1 MNIKRNCI
9 FLLDKEKEKP
19 DSKLR
24 YRIKWDGNT
33 IAFNVG
39 YRVDNNKWVAEA
51 QRCKPNTT
59 HGKKKISAA
68 TINSEINRLEEIVN
82 DTFFFFEQTGQIPT
96 SLEFRDEVNKRN
108 GKIVE
113 KEKKTIFDCYQ
124 QFIIEQGKENSWS
137 ENTYRKH
144 KSAMNHLKKFAPE
157 LTFADLTHEG
167 LSHLVD
173 YFMSIEVDN
182 EIGMNNYTAKKY
194 INLTKWFLKWA
205 SEKGYNNELA
215 FVTFKEK
222 LKTVP
227 VKVIF
232 LEWDE
237 LMKVYNATF
246 PDAPHL
252 ETAKDV
258 FCFQCFT
265 SLRYSDVYNLKKT
278 DVYNGYITITTIKT
292 GEPLKIELNKYSKA
306 ILEKYKDIE
315 SISALPVPSNRKLN
329 KYVKDVCKACEIN
342 EPVCRTYYKG
352 VERIDEIHPKYE
364 LIGTHCGRK
373 TFICNAL
380 MMGIAPNIVMKWT
393 GHRDYQAM
401 RPYIDIAD
409 KAKEEAMKL
418 FNR

>member
-33 IAFNVG
+33 VAFNVG

-96 SLEFRDEVNKRN
+96 SLEFRDEVNRRN

-113 KEKKTIFDCYQ
+113 KEEKTIFDYYQ

>member
-9 FLLDKEKEKP
+9 FLLDKEKDKP

-33 IAFNVG
+33 VAFNVG

-68 TINSEINRLEEIVN
+68 TINSEINRLEETVN
-82 DTFFFFEQTGQIPT
+82 DTFFFFEQTGHTPT
-96 SLEFRDEVNKRN
+96 SSEFRDEVNRKN

-113 KEKKTIFDCYQ
+113 KEEKTFFDYYQ

-137 ENTYRKH
+137 ENTYKRH
-144 KSAMNHLKKFAPE
+144 KTTMNHLKKFAPD

-167 LSHLVD
+167 LSQLVD
-173 YFMSIEVDN
+173 YFMNVEVDN
-182 EIGMNNYTAKKY
+182 ETGMKNYTAKKY

-205 SEKGYNNELA
+205 SEKGYNKELA

-222 LKTVP
+222 LKTIP
-227 VKVIF
+227 AKVIF
-232 LEWDE
+232 LEWNE
-237 LMKVYNATF
+237 LMSVYNATF
-246 PDAPHL
+246 PDEPHL
-252 ETAKDV
+252 ELAKDV

-265 SLRYSDVYNLKKT
+265 SLRYSDVKNLKKA
-278 DVYNGYITITTIKT
+278 DIYDGYITITTIKT
-292 GEPLKIELNKYSKA
+292 DEPLKIELNKYSKA

-315 SISALPVPSNRKLN
+315 GIYALPVPVNQRMNRYIKE
-329 KYVKDVCKACEIN
+329 VCKACEIN

-352 VERIDEIHPKYE
+352 AERIDEIHPKYE

-380 MMGIAPNIVMKWT
+380 MLGIAPNIVMKWT
-393 GHRDYQAM
+393 GHRDYKSM
-401 RPYIDIAD
+401 KPYIDIAD
-409 KAKEEAMKL
+409 KAKEEAMNL

>member
-33 IAFNVG
+33 VAFNVG

>member
-9 FLLDKEKEKP
+9 FLLDKEKDKP

-33 IAFNVG
+33 VAFNVG

-51 QRCKPNTT
+51 QRCKQNTT

>member
-24 YRIKWDGNT
+24 YRIKWNGNT
-33 IAFNVG
+33 VAFNVG

>member
-9 FLLDKEKEKP
+9 FLLDKEKDKP

-33 IAFNVG
+33 VAFNVG

-59 HGKKKISAA
+59 HGRKKISAA
-68 TINSEINRLEEIVN
+68 TINSEINRLEETVN

-96 SLEFRDEVNKRN
+96 SSELRDEVNKRN

-113 KEKKTIFDCYQ
+113 KEEKTFFDYYQ

-137 ENTYRKH
+137 ENTYKRH
-144 KSAMNHLKKFAPE
+144 KTTMNHLKKFAPD

-167 LSHLVD
+167 LSQLVD
-173 YFMSIEVDN
+173 YFMNVEVDN
-182 EIGMNNYTAKKY
+182 ETGMKNYTAKKY

-205 SEKGYNNELA
+205 SEKGYNKELA

-222 LKTVP
+222 LKTIP
-227 VKVIF
+227 AKVIF
-232 LEWDE
+232 LEWNE
-237 LMKVYNATF
+237 LMSVYNATF
-246 PDAPHL
+246 PNEPHL
-252 ETAKDV
+252 ELAKDV

-265 SLRYSDVYNLKKT
+265 SLRYSDVKNLKKA
-278 DVYNGYITITTIKT
+278 DIYDGYITITTIKT
-292 GEPLKIELNKYSKA
+292 DDPLKIELNKYSKA

-315 SISALPVPSNRKLN
+315 GIYALPVPVNQRMN
-329 KYVKDVCKACEIN
+329 KYIKEICKACEIN
-342 EPVCRTYYKG
+342 EPICRTYYKG
-352 VERIDEIHPKYE
+352 AERIDEIHPKYE

-380 MMGIAPNIVMKWT
+380 MLGIAPNIVMKWT
-393 GHRDYQAM
+393 GHRDYKSM
-401 RPYIDIAD
+401 KPYIDIAD
-409 KAKEEAMKL
+409 KAKEEAMNL

>member
-33 IAFNVG
+33 VAFNVG

-113 KEKKTIFDCYQ
+113 KEKKTIFNCYQ

>member
-9 FLLDKEKEKP
+9 FLLDKEKDKP

-33 IAFNVG
+33 VAFNVG

-278 DVYNGYITITTIKT
+278 DVYNGYITITSIKT

>member
-9 FLLDKEKEKP
+9 FLLDKEKDKP

-33 IAFNVG
+33 VAFNVG

-342 EPVCRTYYKG
+342 ELVCRTYYKG

>member
-9 FLLDKEKEKP
+9 FLLDKEKDKP

-33 IAFNVG
+33 VAFNVG

-82 DTFFFFEQTGQIPT
+82 DTFFFFEQTGHIPT

>member
-9 FLLDKEKEKP
+9 FLLDKEKDKP

-33 IAFNVG
+33 VAFNVG

-68 TINSEINRLEEIVN
+68 TINSEINRLEETVN

-96 SLEFRDEVNKRN
+96 SSELRDEVNKRN

-113 KEKKTIFDCYQ
+113 KEEKTFFDYYQ

-137 ENTYRKH
+137 ENTYKRH
-144 KSAMNHLKKFAPE
+144 KTTMNHLKKFAPD

-167 LSHLVD
+167 LSQLVD
-173 YFMSIEVDN
+173 YFMNVEVDN
-182 EIGMNNYTAKKY
+182 ETGMKNYTAKKY

-205 SEKGYNNELA
+205 SEKGYNKELA

-222 LKTVP
+222 LKTIP
-227 VKVIF
+227 AKVIF
-232 LEWDE
+232 LEWNE
-237 LMKVYNATF
+237 LMSVYNATF
-246 PDAPHL
+246 PDEPHL
-252 ETAKDV
+252 ELAKDV

-265 SLRYSDVYNLKKT
+265 SLRYSDVKNLKKA
-278 DVYNGYITITTIKT
+278 DIYDGYITITTIKT
-292 GEPLKIELNKYSKA
+292 DEPLKIELNKYSKA

-315 SISALPVPSNRKLN
+315 GIYALPVPVNQRMN
-329 KYVKDVCKACEIN
+329 KYIKEVCKACEIN

-352 VERIDEIHPKYE
+352 AERIDEIHPKYE

-380 MMGIAPNIVMKWT
+380 MLGIAPNIVMKWT
-393 GHRDYQAM
+393 GHRDYKSM
-401 RPYIDIAD
+401 KPYIDIAD
-409 KAKEEAMKL
+409 KAKEEAMNL

>member
-9 FLLDKEKEKP
+9 FLLDKEKDKP

-33 IAFNVG
+33 VAFNVG

-68 TINSEINRLEEIVN
+68 TINSEINRLEETVN
-82 DTFFFFEQTGQIPT
+82 DTFFFFEQTGHAPT
-96 SLEFRDEVNKRN
+96 SSEFRDEVNRRN

-113 KEKKTIFDCYQ
+113 KEEKTIFDYYQ
-124 QFIIEQGKENSWS
+124 QFITEQGKENSWS
-137 ENTYRKH
+137 ENTYKRH
-144 KSAMNHLKKFAPE
+144 KTTMNHLKKFAPD

-167 LSHLVD
+167 LSQLVD
-173 YFMSIEVDN
+173 YFMNVEVDN
-182 EIGMNNYTAKKY
+182 ETGMKNYTVKKY

-205 SEKGYNNELA
+205 SEKGYNKELA

-222 LKTVP
+222 LKTIP
-227 VKVIF
+227 AKVIF
-232 LEWDE
+232 LEWNE
-237 LMKVYNATF
+237 LMSVYNATF
-246 PDAPHL
+246 PDEPHL
-252 ETAKDV
+252 ELAKDV

-265 SLRYSDVYNLKKT
+265 SLRYSDVKNLKKA
-278 DVYNGYITITTIKT
+278 DIYDGYITITTIKT
-292 GEPLKIELNKYSKA
+292 DDPLKIELNKYSKA

-315 SISALPVPSNRKLN
+315 GIYALPVPVNQRMN
-329 KYVKDVCKACEIN
+329 KYIKEICKACEIN
-342 EPVCRTYYKG
+342 EPICRTYYKG
-352 VERIDEIHPKYE
+352 AERIDEIHPKYE

-380 MMGIAPNIVMKWT
+380 MLGIAPNIVMKWT
-393 GHRDYQAM
+393 GHKDYKSM
-401 RPYIDIAD
+401 KPYIDIAD
-409 KAKEEAMKL
+409 KAKEEAMNL